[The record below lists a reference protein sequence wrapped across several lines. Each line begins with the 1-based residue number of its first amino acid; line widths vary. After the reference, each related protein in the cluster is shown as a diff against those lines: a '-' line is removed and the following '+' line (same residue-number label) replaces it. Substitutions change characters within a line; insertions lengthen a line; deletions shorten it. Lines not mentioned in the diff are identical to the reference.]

1 MSPEFECVD
10 KIYEANILAGTVRD
24 AEDNLEGLMHTLQNK
39 QVAILGTGET
49 ALNAYD
55 ILLGYGIDICC
66 FISGTIDCE
75 NRKIFRKPITGRMQA
90 EVKWERLILIDAD
103 AKNSAWGF
111 GHTNMSS
118 YLGVKRN

>member
-1 MSPEFECVD
+1 M
-10 KIYEANILAGTVRD
+10 ARG
-24 AEDNLEGLMHTLQNK
+24 
-39 QVAILGTGET
+39 GET